1 MYAENNFFQDFWK
14 KNCKFFFLR
23 QYLMPH
29 SILSIY
35 VMPFKVIRHCWK
47 YKFVSAYI
55 LNSLCVFY
63 ISKIRHEY
71 FVVYR
76 EYADGHNT
84 EPISANFWPKNPPKI
99 QMLNYLCIHYRMGK
113 IPISRY
119 CPFKPISLCQQGQNS
134 QKITLTIHN

>member
-1 MYAENNFFQDFWK
+1 
-14 KNCKFFFLR
+14 
-23 QYLMPH
+23 MPH

-55 LNSLCVFY
+55 LNFLCVFY

-84 EPISANFWPKNPPKI
+84 EPISANFRPKKNKI
-99 QMLNYLCIHYRMGK
+99 PNHLSIHYRMGK
-113 IPISRY
+113 KINSRY
-119 CPFKPISLCQQGQNS
+119 CSFDYVNRDRIVKKLHLQYTTNVISAVISRSNQN
-134 QKITLTIHN
+134 